1 MNDRE
6 QLLHLKHVA
15 ENLLHTEPV
24 GEEQYLAVIQAR
36 ARIVRVYYEAL
47 LNCGFPPAEALFI
60 TAHAKDL

>member
-15 ENLLHTEPV
+15 ENLLHTEAV
-24 GEEQYLAVIQAR
+24 SEEQYLIAIQTR
-36 ARIVRVYYEAL
+36 ARIVRAYYESL
-47 LNCGFPPAEALFI
+47 LNCGFPPTEALFI